1 MIIWDHEK
9 NAKLQLERNIS
20 FEQIADLIIDNKV
33 LDILEHP
40 RRKNQNIFVIDID
53 HYIYAVPFLL
63 DEQDNIILKTAFP
76 SRKLMKKY
84 RG

>member
-20 FEQIADLIIDNKV
+20 FEQIADLIMENKV

-63 DEQDNIILKTAFP
+63 DDQENIILKTAFP

>member
-20 FEQIADLIIDNKV
+20 FEQIADLIMENKV

-53 HYIYAVPFLL
+53 HYIYAVLFLL
-63 DEQDNIILKTAFP
+63 DDQDNIILKTAFP

>member
-1 MIIWDHEK
+1 MIIGDPAK

-20 FEQIADLIIDNKV
+20 FEQIADLVMENKY

-40 RRKNQNIFVIDID
+40 RRKNQNIFVIDIN
-53 HYIYAVPFLL
+53 HYIYAVPFLI
-63 DEQDNIILKTAFP
+63 DAQDNIILKTAFP
-76 SRKLMKKY
+76 SRKLTKKY

>member
-1 MIIWDHEK
+1 MIIWDPAK

-20 FEQIADLIIDNKV
+20 FEQIADLVMENKY

-40 RRKNQNIFVIDID
+40 RRKNQNIFVIDIN
-53 HYIYAVPFLL
+53 HYIYAVPFLI
-63 DEQDNIILKTAFP
+63 DAQDNIILKTAFP